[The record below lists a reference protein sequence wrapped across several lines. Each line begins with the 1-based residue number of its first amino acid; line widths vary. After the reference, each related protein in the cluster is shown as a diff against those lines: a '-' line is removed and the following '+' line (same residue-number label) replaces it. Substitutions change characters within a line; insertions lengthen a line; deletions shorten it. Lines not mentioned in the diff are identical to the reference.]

1 MSKKIN
7 IEKLNRKISE
17 HNKNAKEVNMINKS
31 GEDHI
36 KDGTMT
42 KEMYEGILNANIKHG
57 NEHVSP
63 VEYGTG
69 YLDGYQDCQKDTVKI
84 VLASSAVYA
93 IGVGIITYRKEIK
106 AYGKYVIG
114 KLKKRGDK

>member
-1 MSKKIN
+1 MSKKFN
-7 IEKLNRKISE
+7 IENLNRKISE
-17 HNKNAKEVNMINKS
+17 CNQNAKTVNMINRLGKNCI
-31 GEDHI
+31 EN
-36 KDGTMT
+36 GTMT
-42 KEMYEGILNANIKHG
+42 KEMYDNIVNANVVHANKH
-57 NEHVSP
+57 VP
-63 VEYGTG
+63 TVEYGSG

-93 IGVGIITYRKEIK
+93 IGVGIIIYRKEIK